1 MLKNMSRLIVKNGL
15 VFDPINNINGENKDI
30 LIEDSKI
37 VEKFSTENEVKE
49 IDANG
54 KTVIPGAIDI
64 HAHIAAEQVN
74 LIRLLGT
81 NNTLFQEKWKGLIL
95 ENIARDYISNGYTFI
110 LESNVFPSLAKH
122 TIFNFKHIP
131 VLDKAMLLNV
141 SNMWPLEYEFQK
153 NKYDEIAVFLSNLL
167 LLTKGFG
174 LKVYNPFE
182 SEIWNLKEHRKDV
195 SVKGK
200 LYNFSALDVYENLIK
215 ANEYLGLPHSIHAH
229 IEGYEQLEAKN
240 NLSLV
245 LDKIK
250 SIQLNSNL
258 KGKLKIKRS
267 QIFHLA
273 HASAYNIDGNN
284 SELIKALNSKENV
297 DLDLGFLGFDSI
309 NPLVTSDRRLINFLT
324 KNNSRNQKLITSA
337 VENEGDTFAILRI
350 FDKKN
355 LNDCFL
361 WANALDLSLNVKN
374 KWQLQFSINY
384 PNYAD
389 INDVPEIAA
398 HLMSSKARREF
409 IEDLSQEFLKENNLT
424 NNDQVLT
431 FKDFVIITRASPA
444 KSLGLGDIKG
454 NLGINSD
461 ADINILDIDINE
473 MDVSKNYEQLKN
485 SLSNIEYVIKSGKI
499 VKNKEKI
506 DLNCQG
512 KIFWSQGFVEKED
525 KSVIMKSKVDFY
537 KKYGSIFYES
547 LGVSV
552 EDNYLREIF

>member
-1 MLKNMSRLIVKNGL
+1 MSKIIVKNGL
-15 VFDPINNINGENKDI
+15 VFDPLNNINGEIKDI

-64 HAHIAAEQVN
+64 HAHIAAQQIN

-81 NNTLFQEKWKGLIL
+81 NNNLFQEKWKGLTL
-95 ENIARDYISNGYTFI
+95 ESIARDYISNGYTFV

-122 TIFNFKHIP
+122 TIFNFKQIP

-141 SNMWPLEYEFQK
+141 SNMWPLEFEFQK

-182 SEIWNLKEHRKDV
+182 SEIWNLKTLRKDL
-195 SVKGK
+195 SIKGK
-200 LYNFSALDVYENLIK
+200 LYNFSALDVFENLIK
-215 ANEYLGLPHSIHAH
+215 ANEYLGLPHSVHAH
-229 IEGYEQLEAKN
+229 IEGYEQLDAKN

-250 SIQLNSNL
+250 SLQLNSNL
-258 KGKLKIKRS
+258 KGKSKIKRS

-284 SELIKALNSKENV
+284 SELINTLNSSESI

-309 NPLVTSDRRLINFLT
+309 NPLITSDRRLINFLT
-324 KNNSRNQKLITSA
+324 KNNNQNQKLITSA
-337 VENEGDTFAILRI
+337 VENEGDTFAMFRK

-355 LNDCFL
+355 VNDCIL
-361 WANALDLSLNVKN
+361 WANALDLALNVKN

-389 INDVPEIAA
+389 INDVPEIATY
-398 HLMSSKARREF
+398 LMSSKARKEF
-409 IEDLSQEFLKENNLT
+409 MQNLNKEFLKKNNLT
-424 NNDQVLT
+424 NMDQVLT
-431 FKDFVIITRASPA
+431 FKDYVIITRASPA
-444 KSLGLGDIKG
+444 KSLGLGEIKG

-473 MDVSKNYEQLKN
+473 MDISKNYEQLKN

-499 VKNKEKI
+499 VKNKEKF

-512 KIFWSQGFVEKED
+512 KIFWSQGFVEKDD
-525 KSVIMKSKVDFY
+525 KSGIMKSKTDYY
-537 KKYGSIFYES
+537 KKFGSIFYES
-547 LGVSV
+547 LAVSIK
-552 EDNYLREIF
+552 DNYLREIF

>member
-1 MLKNMSRLIVKNGL
+1 MSKIIVKNGL
-15 VFDPINNINGENKDI
+15 VFDPINNIDGEIKDI

-37 VEKFSTENEVKE
+37 VEKFSTENQVKE
-49 IDANG
+49 VDANG

-64 HAHIAAEQVN
+64 HAHIAAEQIN

-81 NNTLFQEKWKGLIL
+81 NNNLLQEKWKGLTL
-95 ENIARDYISNGYTFI
+95 ESIARDYISNGYTFI

-141 SNMWPLEYEFQK
+141 SNMWPLEFEFQK
-153 NKYDEIAVFLSNLL
+153 NKYDDIAVFLSNLL

-182 SEIWNLKEHRKDV
+182 SEIWNLKTLRKDLTI
-195 SVKGK
+195 KGK

-215 ANEYLGLPHSIHAH
+215 ANEYLRLPHSIHAH
-229 IEGYEQLEAKN
+229 IEGYEQSEAKK

-250 SIQLNSNL
+250 SIQLNPNL
-258 KGKLKIKRS
+258 KTKSKIPRS
-267 QIFHLA
+267 QLFHLA
-273 HASAYNIDGNN
+273 HASAYNMDGNN
-284 SELIKALNSKENV
+284 SELINTLNSTENV
-297 DLDLGFLGFDSI
+297 DLDIGFLGFDSI
-309 NPLVTSDRRLINFLT
+309 NPLITSDRRLINVLT
-324 KNNSRNQKLITSA
+324 KNNNQNQKLITSA
-337 VENEGDTFAILRI
+337 VENEGDTFAMFRK

-355 LNDCFL
+355 SNDCIL
-361 WANALDLSLNVKN
+361 WANALDLALNVKN

-389 INDVPEIAA
+389 INDVPEIAT
-398 HLMSSKARREF
+398 HLMSSKARKEF
-409 IEDLSQEFLKENNLT
+409 MENLNKEFLKKNNLA
-424 NNDQVLT
+424 NSDKVLT
-431 FKDFVIITRASPA
+431 FKDYVIITRASPA
-444 KSLGLGDIKG
+444 KSLGLGEIKG

-473 MDVSKNYEQLKN
+473 MDISKNYEQLKN

-499 VKNKEKI
+499 VKNKEKF

-512 KIFWSQGFVEKED
+512 KIFWSQGFVEKDD
-525 KSVIMKSKVDFY
+525 KSGIMKSKTDYY
-537 KKYGSIFYES
+537 KKFGSIFYES
-547 LGVSV
+547 LAVSIK
-552 EDNYLREIF
+552 DNYLREIF